1 MPTLRRGLE
10 AFAED
15 ATAWRQAVG
24 ARVPVYDRL
33 LEAAV
38 AILERPEG
46 PIEATAR
53 ARLEAAWRERR
64 SSTAY
69 DRPLLLLA
77 ALRAEA
83 LRAGSRHPLF
93 AAIGSGAVDV
103 ASAQRASLAAALAD
117 APARLFVDLA
127 TRSVQ
132 TNETSRAV
140 AWLWPAALAGVADR
154 RPLALFDIG
163 CSGGLNLT
171 AETLPALW
179 TDAAGAVLPV
189 ASSARIVAREGF
201 DAHPLDVGRGDDVV
215 WLRACVWPG
224 ETDRLARL
232 DRAIG
237 AFLKASSTSD
247 PPRLHIADVADIPAR
262 LSRRAA
268 ELPPETLLLAY
279 QTVMRDYLP
288 EARQKRYLAEMSAWV
303 AAEAAGGPRRIW
315 IELEADPAA
324 DSRALPM
331 ALTAHLSDAADAAD
345 AARAI
350 PLARCSYHPDR
361 LTLESDGV
369 AFFVE
374 SLARSKLDQKKFD
387 QKI

>member
-1 MPTLRRGLE
+1 MSTLRRGLE

-38 AILERPEG
+38 GLILRPEG
-46 PIEATAR
+46 ALETAAR
-53 ARLEAAWRERR
+53 DRLEAAWRERR
-64 SSTAY
+64 SSAAY
-69 DRPLLLLA
+69 DRPLLLMA

-83 LRAGSRHPLF
+83 LRAGPRHPLF
-93 AAIGSGAVDV
+93 AAIGADPVDPGA
-103 ASAQRASLAAALAD
+103 ARREALAAALAD
-117 APARLFVDLA
+117 APARLFADLA
-127 TRSVQ
+127 IRSVQ
-132 TNETSRAV
+132 TNETSRAL
-140 AWLWPAALAGVADR
+140 AWLWPAALAGVGDHR

-171 AETLPALW
+171 AEGLPARW
-179 TDAAGAVLPV
+179 TDAAGAPLPV
-189 ASSARIVAREGF
+189 ASAARIVSREGF
-201 DAHPLDVGRGDDVV
+201 DAHPLDVGRDDDVV

-237 AFLKASSTSD
+237 IFLQASSGTN

-262 LSRRAA
+262 LARRAA
-268 ELPPETLLLAY
+268 ELPADTLLLAY

-288 EARQKRYLAEMSAWV
+288 EPRQKRYLTEMNAWV

-315 IELEADPAA
+315 IELEAGPPADPQAP
-324 DSRALPM
+324 PM
-331 ALTAHLSDAADAAD
+331 VLTAHVSTGAAAEG
-345 AARAI
+345 ARAI
-350 PLARCSYHPDR
+350 PLARCGYHPDR
-361 LTLESDGV
+361 LMLDAGGV
-369 AFFVE
+369 AAFVE
-374 SLARSKLDQKKFD
+374 SLTRDRKS
-387 QKI
+387 

>member
-1 MPTLRRGLE
+1 MSTLRRGLE

-38 AILERPEG
+38 GLLDRPEG
-46 PIEATAR
+46 SIEGTAR

-64 SSTAY
+64 SSAAY

-83 LRAGSRHPLF
+83 LRAGPRHPLF
-93 AAIGSGAVDV
+93 AAIGAGAVDPAV
-103 ASAQRASLAAALAD
+103 ARRETLAAALAD

-140 AWLWPAALAGVADR
+140 AWLWPAALAGVGAG
-154 RPLALFDIG
+154 RPLALFDLG

-171 AETLPALW
+171 AGSLPALW
-179 TDAAGAVLPV
+179 TDDAGTALPV
-189 ASSARIVAREGF
+189 ATSAPILAREGF
-201 DAHPLDVGRGDDVV
+201 DAHPLEVERADDVV

-232 DRAIG
+232 DRAIQ
-237 AFLKASSTSD
+237 AFLTAAASAH

-262 LSRRAA
+262 LALLAA
-268 ELPPETLLLAY
+268 QLPAEAVALAY

-288 EARQKRYLAEMSAWV
+288 EARRQRYLAEMEAWV
-303 AAEAAGGPRRIW
+303 AAETAGGPRRIW
-315 IELEADPAA
+315 IELEGEPLADLQVP
-324 DSRALPM
+324 PM
-331 ALTAHLSDAADAAD
+331 ALTAHLSDRAGR
-345 AARAI
+345 ARAI
-350 PLARCSYHPDR
+350 PLARCGYHPDR
-361 LTLESDGV
+361 LAVNAAGV
-369 AFFVE
+369 AAF
-374 SLARSKLDQKKFD
+374 AAGMGRD